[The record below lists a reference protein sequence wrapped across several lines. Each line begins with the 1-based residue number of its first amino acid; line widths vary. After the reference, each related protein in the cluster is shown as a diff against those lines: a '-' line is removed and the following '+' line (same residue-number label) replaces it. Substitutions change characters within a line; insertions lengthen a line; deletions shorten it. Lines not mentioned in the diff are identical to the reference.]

1 MEEPVS
7 PIFESISKTCA
18 MACVSLGFLSSFL
31 FLVLFVIPQTLAKPA
46 TSQIGTSVN
55 QYGLVETK
63 KCNNVYF
70 YEAPNGK
77 IESMLQAVMKHL
89 AHMQKDIDS
98 IKENK
103 NATKGKIYGF
113 CVHTENYFNWTEHK
127 AFRHKQLSS
136 SASDKARS
144 SVSISC

>member
-1 MEEPVS
+1 M
-7 PIFESISKTCA
+7 
-18 MACVSLGFLSSFL
+18 

-103 NATKGKIYGF
+103 NATKGKTKGF
-113 CVHTENYFNWTEHK
+113 LCALNW
-127 AFRHKQLSS
+127 
-136 SASDKARS
+136 
-144 SVSISC
+144 V